1 MFGETGFHGR
11 RTVRHL
17 RGTSSRCASHRGTRI
32 APAICERKREARI
45 DRVRRSRRA
54 LCRAGLQGCLRAVNA
69 VSLYVEH
76 GAETF
81 RSVHVHS
88 AQRVADEARRAG
100 VKRTSR
106 GAATRTQLGVE
117 RRRCVGG
124 DRCYVAAP
132 LDDRRLTHS
141 AMDDGCEKC
150 PKLAG
155 NHHPTVF
162 NESRKPLVIAA

>member
-1 MFGETGFHGR
+1 M
-11 RTVRHL
+11 
-17 RGTSSRCASHRGTRI
+17 
-32 APAICERKREARI
+32 
-45 DRVRRSRRA
+45 RRSRRA

-132 LDDRRLTHS
+132 LDDRRLRRVAKVTS
-141 AMDDGCEKC
+141 SNPPQELPLDFTINGVSIFYGD
-150 PKLAG
+150 
-155 NHHPTVF
+155 
-162 NESRKPLVIAA
+162 KPYRFASGTGALIQAITANVEQFLTPHRNP